1 MAVCGAGGLVLGGYL
16 ADKMFQR
23 GYKDSHLRTMRLSIF
38 LGGPFL
44 VLTPL
49 MPNAGIALALLAP
62 GFLMTTMHGVGSVAL
77 QLISPNEYR
86 ARMTALYFFVV
97 NLIGL
102 GLGPTV
108 IALVTDF
115 GFGDD
120 GALRYSLAIVSAVSL
135 SIAAAILTLGLPA
148 YRRSIER
155 TAVEDG
161 A

>member
-1 MAVCGAGGLVLGGYL
+1 
-16 ADKMFQR
+16 
-23 GYKDSHLRTMRLSIF
+23 
-38 LGGPFL
+38 
-44 VLTPL
+44 